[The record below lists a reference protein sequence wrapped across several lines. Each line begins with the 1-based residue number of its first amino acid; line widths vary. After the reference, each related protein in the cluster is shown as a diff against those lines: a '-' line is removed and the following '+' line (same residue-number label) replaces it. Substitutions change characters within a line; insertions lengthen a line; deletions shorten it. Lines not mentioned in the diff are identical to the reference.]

1 MRPPLPTFATRGG
14 WQALTLAVVRS
25 VHLHL
30 TTIMLGVGVLL
41 FVGIS
46 VWFCVF
52 IYRDAQE
59 QSAPPLPH
67 ALSASNTRRGAEP
80 QAGAR
85 APVLPPHTLRR

>member
-1 MRPPLPTFATRGG
+1 MVL
-14 WQALTLAVVRS
+14 VVRS

-59 QSAPPLPH
+59 QSAPK
-67 ALSASNTRRGAEP
+67 
-80 QAGAR
+80 
-85 APVLPPHTLRR
+85 PP